1 MRRIAIAILIL
12 VATGV
17 AYAANELQ
25 INYPTGVTVIATVTN
40 DAGQWFDTAS
50 DAFETYNT
58 LTDYDIAMTDQGNGE
73 YRGTMDT
80 GLPAGTYTVH
90 FHANSNVVPF
100 GHHYNFYWSGTAKID
115 YLARIGDPNS
125 GDTLAGDLVVV
136 EGMVD
141 ALEGRLSQTLTF
153 SNVGGVQMPQVSIE
167 AWNATAVPSEH
178 TAGYP
183 IVTVKD
189 GTGTGEI
196 NTDGGKVVEVSTLT
210 GHTAQTGDAYAV
222 VNHITYGNAAIENL
236 VDDIGTAGAGL
247 TAVGDTRMANLDAA
261 VSSRS
266 SHSAADVVTA
276 LGTGSTLTALGTAS
290 NQTTIIGYVDGVE
303 STLGVAGAGLTALP
317 WNAAWDAEVQS
328 EATDALNAYDPPTYA
343 EMVARTIATVDYLT
357 LATVVDGTKTIDDV
371 FESWVA
377 VLIGKSTIV
386 DLGSTNTVTYY
397 KQDGTTVQLQNTV
410 LESNGT
416 RTATGTMN

>member
-1 MRRIAIAILIL
+1 MKRILLSLLIL
-12 VATGV
+12 AAAGT
-17 AYAANELQ
+17 AYAANELR
-25 INYPTGVTVIATVTN
+25 IDYPTGATIIAVVTN
-40 DAGQWFDTAS
+40 DAGQYWDTAGA
-50 DAFETYNT
+50 AFETFNT
-58 LTDYDIAMTDQGNGE
+58 LTDYDIALVDAGGGS
-73 YRGTMDT
+73 YRGTM
-80 GLPAGTYTVH
+80 PAVAQGVYTIKFYASSVH
-90 FHANSNVVPF
+90 FATE
-100 GHHYNFYWSGTAKID
+100 YNYNWSGTAKID

-125 GDTLAGDLVVV
+125 GDTLAGDLAVV

-167 AWNATAVPSEH
+167 AWNATAVPSEY

-343 EMVARTIATVDYLT
+343 EMVARTIATGDYLT